1 MENKIEACVNDKLGK
16 KPSREVEREI
26 LSQLKELFNRNGF
39 EAYSNTPDY
48 VLARVAF
55 DAVVA
60 FGEEAV
66 ERDKHNVSVS
76 SVRVSMNPGTI
87 IGGFG
92 PGRNSGHRI

>member
-1 MENKIEACVNDKLGK
+1 MENKIETRINDKFGK

-26 LSQLKELFNRNGF
+26 LSQLRELFNRNGF

-66 ERDKHNVSVS
+66 ERDKHNVPTS
-76 SVRVSMNPGTI
+76 SVRVSMNPGTTI
-87 IGGFG
+87 SGAD
-92 PGRNSGHRI
+92 PGRESGHRI

>member
-1 MENKIEACVNDKLGK
+1 MGSKIEACVNDKFGK
-16 KPSREVEREI
+16 KPSREVEHEM
-26 LSQLKELFNRNGF
+26 LSQLRELFNRNSF

-66 ERDKHNVSVS
+66 ERDKHNVPVS
-76 SVRVSMNPGTI
+76 SVSVSMNPGTT
-87 IGGFG
+87 IGGAG
-92 PGRNSGHRI
+92 PGRDSGHRV